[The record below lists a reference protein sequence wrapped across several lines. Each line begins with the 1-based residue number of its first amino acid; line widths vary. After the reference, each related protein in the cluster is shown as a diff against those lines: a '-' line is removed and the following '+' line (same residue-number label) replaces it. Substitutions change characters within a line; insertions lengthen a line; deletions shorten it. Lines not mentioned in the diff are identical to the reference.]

1 MMAFSLR
8 RLFSMFNRDLGIDL
22 GTANTLV
29 FSKGLGITVREP
41 SIVAINRDT
50 NTVEAVGE
58 EAKRMLGRTPS
69 NIIAIRPMRDGV
81 IADFEVTEQML
92 SHLIKKAQK
101 QGGRFNVLQTDV
113 VIGVPAEITQ
123 VERRAVKDSAKKAG
137 ASNVYLVDEAMA
149 AAVGAGLP
157 VTEPTGNMIV
167 DIGGGSTDVA
177 VISLAG
183 VVYSRTLKVAGNAMD
198 ENIVHYIKRK
208 YRLLIGERT
217 AENIKQKL
225 GSAHPL
231 EETIEMEIKGRSLET
246 GIPRTL
252 VIRDDEIREALAETV
267 NTIVETIK
275 IALERTPPELAA
287 DLVDKGIVL
296 TGGGSL
302 LKNFDK
308 RLREETNLPVFLAE
322 EPLLSVVLGVGQ
334 MLSDNYLL
342 HRICKNN

>member
-1 MMAFSLR
+1 
-8 RLFSMFNRDLGIDL
+8 MFNRDLAIDL

-29 FSKGLGITVREP
+29 FSKGLGITVSEP

-50 NTVEAVGE
+50 NTVEAVGS

-69 NIIAIRPMRDGV
+69 NIVAIRPMKDGV

-101 QGGRFNVLQTDV
+101 QGGWFNFLQTDV

-137 ASNVYLVDEAMA
+137 ASNVYLIDEAMA
-149 AAVGAGLP
+149 AAIGAGLP

-198 ENIVHYIKRK
+198 ENIIHYIKRK

-225 GSAHPL
+225 GSAFPL
-231 EETIEMEIKGRSLET
+231 EEEIEMEIKGRSLET

-252 VIRDDEIREALAETV
+252 LIKDSEIREALAETV

-308 RLREETNLPVFLAE
+308 RLREETDLPVFLAE

-334 MLSDNYLL
+334 MLSDKDLL
-342 HRICKNN
+342 RRICRNN

>member
-1 MMAFSLR
+1 MALSFR
-8 RLFSMFNRDLGIDL
+8 RFFSMFNRDLAIDL

-69 NIIAIRPMRDGV
+69 NIVAIRPMRDGV

-101 QGGRFNVLQTDV
+101 KGGRLNILQTDV

-137 ASNVYLVDEAMA
+137 ASNVYLIDEAMA
-149 AAVGAGLP
+149 AAIGAGLP

-167 DIGGGSTDVA
+167 DIGGGSTDIA

-183 VVYSRTLKVAGNAMD
+183 IVNSRTLKVAGNAMD

-225 GSAHPL
+225 GSAFPL
-231 EETIEMEIKGRSLET
+231 EKKLEMEIKGRSLET

-252 VIRDDEIREALAETV
+252 VIRDEEIREALADTV

-334 MLSDNYLL
+334 MLSDSDLL
-342 HRICKNN
+342 HRICKSN

>member
-1 MMAFSLR
+1 MVFSLKR
-8 RLFSMFNRDLGIDL
+8 IFSMFNRDLAIDL

-29 FSKGLGITVREP
+29 FSKGMGITVREP

-50 NTVEAVGE
+50 NTVLAVGE

-69 NIIAIRPMRDGV
+69 NIVAIRPMRDGV

-101 QGGRFNVLQTDV
+101 QGGRFNIFQTDV
-113 VIGVPAEITQ
+113 IIGVPAEITQ

-137 ASNVYLVDEAMA
+137 ASNVYLIDEAMA
-149 AAVGAGLP
+149 AAIGAGLP

-177 VISLAG
+177 VISLSG
-183 VVYSRTLKVAGNAMD
+183 VVYSKTLKVAGNAMD
-198 ENIVHYIKRK
+198 EDIVHYIKKK

-217 AENIKQKL
+217 AENIKLTL
-225 GSAHPL
+225 GSAYPL
-231 EETIEMEIKGRSLET
+231 EERLEMEIKGRSLET

-252 VIRDDEIREALAETV
+252 VIRDDEIREALADTV

-287 DLVDKGIVL
+287 DLVDKGMVL
-296 TGGGSL
+296 TGGGSM

-334 MLSDNYLL
+334 MLSDSALL
-342 HRICKNN
+342 KKIVRNN

>member
-1 MMAFSLR
+1 
-8 RLFSMFNRDLGIDL
+8 MFNRDLAIDL

-69 NIIAIRPMRDGV
+69 NIVAIRPMRDGV

-92 SHLIKKAQK
+92 SELMRKAQRK
-101 QGGRFNVLQTDV
+101 GGRFNVLQTDV
-113 VIGVPAEITQ
+113 VIGVPSEITQ

-137 ASNVYLVDEAMA
+137 AANVYLIDEAMA
-149 AAVGAGLP
+149 AAIGAGLP

-217 AENIKQKL
+217 AETIKLKL
-225 GSAHPL
+225 GSAFPL
-231 EETIEMEIKGRSLET
+231 EEKIEMEIKGRSLET

-252 VIRDDEIREALAETV
+252 VVRDDEIREALAETV
-267 NTIVETIK
+267 NAIVETIK

-334 MLSDNYLL
+334 MLSDSNLL
-342 HRICKNN
+342 HRICKNH